1 MADIAVI
8 SAALG
13 SIKTAHELAKVIKTS
28 SESLEK
34 AEVKFQLAELISA
47 LAETKMELAE
57 IQSTI
62 IQKDEQIKE
71 LQSQLSERGK
81 LEYEAPYYWRVDGG
95 LKDGPFCQKCRD
107 VDNLLVRLQST
118 RTLGYWS
125 CKSCGKDYMDSNY
138 KPVKRRRTSS
148 GLY

>member
-1 MADIAVI
+1 MADIAAI
-8 SAALG
+8 GAALG
-13 SIKTAHELAKVIKTS
+13 SLKTAHELAKVIKTS

-71 LQSQLSERGK
+71 LQSQLSERDK
-81 LEYEAPYYWRVDGG
+81 LEYEAPYYWRVADDK
-95 LKDGPFCQKCRD
+95 KDGPFCQKCKD
-107 VDNLLVRLQST
+107 VDGLLVRLQST
-118 RTLGYWS
+118 TSKGYWS
-125 CKSCGKDYMDSNY
+125 CKSCDKNYIDSHY
-138 KPVKRRRTSS
+138 QQVKRRRSS

>member
-1 MADIAVI
+1 MADIAAI

-13 SIKTAHELAKVIKTS
+13 SIKTAHELAKVIKSS
-28 SESLEK
+28 SETLEK

-71 LQSQLSERGK
+71 LQFQLSERGK
-81 LEYEAPYYWRVDGG
+81 LKYEAPYYWRIDNDK
-95 LKDGPFCQKCRD
+95 KDGPFCQKCKD
-107 VDNLLVRLQST
+107 VDNLLVRLQTTTSK
-118 RTLGYWS
+118 GYWS
-125 CKSCGKDYMDSNY
+125 CKSCGKDYADSDY